1 MLSTS
6 TTPNP
11 FPAENSGHSRNTQTC
26 PHGES
31 YAGALKDGRRHG
43 KGTYSFNDGSWVQ
56 GTWEN
61 DNLSGN
67 ATFYHAQHQRT
78 DQGTFAD
85 IQKGPRND
93 DMERRQYLRRYVG

>member
-43 KGTYSFNDGSWVQ
+43 KGTYSFNDCSWVQ

-67 ATFYHAQHQRT
+67 APFTMRSTSERT
-78 DQGTFAD
+78 TGLFAEHS
-85 IQKGPRND
+85 
-93 DMERRQYLRRYVG
+93 ERAAER